1 MSNQRTILV
10 FAEQRDGKLKRS
22 VLECL
27 ALARELAGSA
37 GGSVHAVLLGSGVSS
52 LTGEL
57 KEHGA
62 ARIHLADG
70 EAFRLPTSETY
81 VAAVAAVCAELA
93 SPLVLLPASSMGR
106 DLAPRLAAR
115 IDAAFVAEC
124 LSLATR
130 GGEGYSAKKSMLGGK
145 VFATL
150 EISGAGPIVV
160 TMKPGAN
167 AASVA
172 PGAGEVAALLPAAV
186 DARARIVGL
195 AAGGGDGVD
204 LQESDVVV
212 SGGRGLKGPENFHL
226 VEALAKAIGGAVGAS
241 RAIVDA
247 GWVPHH
253 YQVGQTGV
261 TVNPKLYIACGISGA
276 IQHIA
281 GMRGAGCIVAIN
293 KDPEAPIFKIAD
305 YGLVGDAFEILP
317 LLTEEIRR
325 VREAS

>member
-27 ALARELAGSA
+27 ALARELAGSG
-37 GGSVHAVLLGSGVSS
+37 GGSIHAVLLGAGVAS
-52 LTGEL
+52 LAGEL

-62 ARIHLADG
+62 SRIHLADS
-70 EAFRLPTSETY
+70 ETFRLPTNETY
-81 VAAVAAVCAELA
+81 VAALAAVCAESG
-93 SPLVLLPASSMGR
+93 SPLVLFPASAMGR

-124 LSLATR
+124 LSLSTR
-130 GGEGYSAKKSMLGGK
+130 AEGYTAKKSMLGGK

-150 EISGAGPIVV
+150 DISGAGPVVV
-160 TMKPGAN
+160 TMKPGAH
-167 AASVA
+167 AASPA
-172 PGAGEVAALLPAAV
+172 PAAGAVAALSPVAV

-204 LQESDVVV
+204 LQEADVVV

-226 VEALAKAIGGAVGAS
+226 VESLAKAIGGAVGAS

-247 GWVPHH
+247 GWVAHH
-253 YQVGQTGV
+253 HQVGQTGV

-276 IQHIA
+276 IQHLA
-281 GMRGAGCIVAIN
+281 GMRGSGCIVAIN
-293 KDPEAPIFKIAD
+293 KDPEAPIFKVAD